1 MLSLSLKQGIE
12 NGALLNSFQLDLG
25 LHRETCHRV
34 TGGELGGF
42 YPRPWFAPT
51 QDTHTHASQRWH
63 HRLVLALAPSILS
76 TL

>member
-25 LHRETCHRV
+25 LHRETCHMV

-42 YPRPWFAPT
+42 YPRPWFSLT
-51 QDTHTHASQRWH
+51 QDTHSHASQCWH
-63 HRLVLALAPSILS
+63 HTLVLALAPSILS
-76 TL
+76 AL